1 VLLRRVVREIA
12 PPRVSIGKGPANG
25 PCRAEL
31 FVADNEIEKQRIALR
46 RFFMDRKTK
55 PQDIEDLTQQVYENV
70 LTAQRRGEV
79 IKDMRSYC
87 LRAASNLLISRYRR
101 ESTSV
106 VSLSLEGVE
115 TLPPMAHEIW
125 FNEPQHRWSAIER
138 LKELLQRVSDELGKH
153 SKDVLLLDRGAG
165 YTDEEIARETG
176 LSIHTVRK
184 LKTEARSF
192 CETLKKEER
201 K

>member
-1 VLLRRVVREIA
+1 
-12 PPRVSIGKGPANG
+12 
-25 PCRAEL
+25 
-31 FVADNEIEKQRIALR
+31 VADSEIEKQKSALR

-55 PQDIEDLTQQVYENV
+55 PQDIDDLTQQVYENV
-70 LTAQRRGEV
+70 LTAQRRGEI

-101 ESTSV
+101 ESTSL
-106 VSLSLEGVE
+106 VSLSLERIE

-125 FNEPQHRWSAIER
+125 FNEPQHRWSAFQR
-138 LKELLQRVSDELGKH
+138 LKELLQRVSDELGQQC
-153 SKDVLLLDRGAG
+153 KDVLLLDRGVG
-165 YTDEEIARETG
+165 CSDEEIARETG

-192 CETLKKEER
+192 CEMLRKEER
-201 K
+201 QK